1 MVRAGPMIKRTT
13 GQKTMVVI
21 ETKIE
26 IVIVIGIGIVETG
39 IETGKRVG
47 EEVEVGLGIE
57 EMTDTE
63 ETTDLEI
70 RILEVVETIEV
81 VGTTIKVKAD
91 GGNHLYFGTYLL
103 LDLSMSHHYNIRP
116 CRPLGKYLLL

>member
-13 GQKTMVVI
+13 GQKTTVVI
-21 ETKIE
+21 EKKIE
-26 IVIVIGIGIVETG
+26 IVIGIVGTG
-39 IETGKRVG
+39 IETGKRVD

-57 EMTDTE
+57 GMTDTE

-70 RILEVVETIEV
+70 RVLEVVETIEV

-91 GGNHLYFGTYLL
+91 GGKHLYFGTYLL
-103 LDLSMSHHYNIRP
+103 LDSSMLHHYNIRP
-116 CRPLGKYLLL
+116 CRHLGKYLLL

>member
-1 MVRAGPMIKRTT
+1 MKATLLKITVKAGPTIKGTI

-21 ETKIE
+21 EKKIEIGIEIE
-26 IVIVIGIGIVETG
+26 IVIGTG
-39 IETGKRVG
+39 IETGKRVD
-47 EEVEVGLGIE
+47 EEVEVGLGIGE
-57 EMTDTE
+57 TTDTE

-91 GGNHLYFGTYLL
+91 GGKHLYFGTYLL
-103 LDLSMSHHYNIRP
+103 LDSSM
-116 CRPLGKYLLL
+116 

>member
-21 ETKIE
+21 EKKIE
-26 IVIVIGIGIVETG
+26 IVIGIGIVGTE

-81 VGTTIKVKAD
+81 VGMTIKVKAD
-91 GGNHLYFGTYLL
+91 GGKHLYFGTYLL
-103 LDLSMSHHYNIRP
+103 LDLSM
-116 CRPLGKYLLL
+116 

>member
-1 MVRAGPMIKRTT
+1 MKAILLKIMVRAGPMIKRTT

-21 ETKIE
+21 EKKIE
-26 IVIVIGIGIVETG
+26 IVIVIGIVGTG

-91 GGNHLYFGTYLL
+91 GGKHLYFGTYLL
-103 LDLSMSHHYNIRP
+103 LDLSM
-116 CRPLGKYLLL
+116 